1 MNADR
6 NLELLNDLSVR
17 VAVEVGTVRMPIGE
31 ILKLG
36 TGSLVR
42 LDRGAAEPVDLLVN
56 GKLLARGEIIALDD
70 FYGLRITE
78 LIR

>member
-6 NLELLNDLSVR
+6 NIELLNDLSVR
-17 VAVEVGTVRMPIGE
+17 VAVEVGTARMTIGE

-42 LDRGAAEPVDLLVN
+42 LDRPATAPVDLLAN
-56 GKLLARGEIIALDD
+56 GKVLARGEIVALDD
-70 FYGLRITE
+70 SYGLRITE